1 MLILIKIKIIF
12 YTKLS
17 YVILNLNPL
26 FLILIFFPTKY
37 NPLKLNLQIKYIAY
51 LS

>member
-26 FLILIFFPTKY
+26 FKNNIY
-37 NPLKLNLQIKYIAY
+37 NLYLKKMDDP
-51 LS
+51 